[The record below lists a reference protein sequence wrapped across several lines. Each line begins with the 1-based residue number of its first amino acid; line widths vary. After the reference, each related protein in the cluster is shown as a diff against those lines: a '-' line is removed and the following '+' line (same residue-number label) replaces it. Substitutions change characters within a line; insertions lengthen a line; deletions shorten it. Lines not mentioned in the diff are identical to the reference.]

1 MEERVQTPW
10 SVTELNEAVRDL
22 LENTFLR
29 VRVAGEIS
37 GLTIHR
43 SGHVYLTLK
52 DEHSQIRAVF
62 FSGAEKCRALE
73 LKNGSMVEASG
84 KIAFYTPRGECQL
97 TLRDLKPIGT
107 GTLQERFEAMKKR
120 LAAEGLFD
128 ADRKKALP
136 FVPRCI
142 GIVTSPEGAAIR
154 DFIKV
159 ALERFPPLRIRIYP
173 APVQGRGAEYHLAG
187 GVEFFNH
194 YRCADVILITRGGGS
209 MEDLWCFNE
218 EVLARSVAES
228 RLPVVSAVGHEI
240 DTTICDLVA
249 DVRAPTP
256 TAAAEVL
263 LPDYHALCDDVESAM
278 RRLGNAA
285 ELTWQRSAAALDRL
299 LSAKAMM
306 RPAQMIQERMQTVD
320 YRLKDLEN
328 ALFRNARE
336 QEMRIAHLQSKL
348 EALSPVRILERGY
361 SVLLDPAGKAVLS
374 PGQIPE
380 GTPVSAILAQG
391 RASLV
396 SQGPEKRRKS
406 TGKGARSGKRPE

>member
-1 MEERVQTPW
+1 MEEYLPPPW
-10 SVTELNEAVRDL
+10 SVTELNEAIRDL
-22 LENTFLR
+22 LENTFLP
-29 VRVAGEIS
+29 VRVTGEIS
-37 GLTIHR
+37 GLTVHR

-62 FSGAEKCRALE
+62 FSGAAKCRALE

-84 KIAFYTPRGECQL
+84 KIAFYAPRGECQL
-97 TLRDLKPIGT
+97 TLRDLKPLGT

-120 LAAEGLFD
+120 LAEEGLFD
-128 ADRKKALP
+128 SARKKSLP

-173 APVQGRGAEYHLAG
+173 APVQGRGAEYHLAA
-187 GVEFFNH
+187 GVEFFNRF
-194 YRCADVILITRGGGS
+194 RCADVILITRGGGS

-218 EVLARSVAES
+218 EVLARAVAES

-240 DTTICDLVA
+240 DTTICDLAA

-263 LPDYHALCDDVESAM
+263 LPDFHALCDEVQSAM
-278 RRLGNAA
+278 RRLGNSA
-285 ELTWQRSAAALDRL
+285 ELAWQRAGAALDRL

-320 YRLKDLEN
+320 YRMKDLEN
-328 ALFRNARE
+328 ALFQTLRDR
-336 QEMRIAHLQSKL
+336 EMRIEHLRSKL

-361 SVLLDPAGKAVLS
+361 SVLLDPSGKAVLS
-374 PGQIPE
+374 SGQIPE
-380 GTPVSAILAQG
+380 GSRVSAILAEG
-391 RASLV
+391 RAALV
-396 SQGPEKRRKS
+396 SLGPEDGS
-406 TGKGARSGKRPE
+406 AVTGTEARSDRRPE